1 MFNIFR
7 DEEEPMTDSTQ
18 VCELFS
24 RVQHPQFQD
33 TVKALEVRAEIY
45 GITYSE
51 ADNHLTASI
60 SKMSEYQL
68 SLKVSG
74 VQSSGDNSG
83 GNKGGG
89 SGPCKGG
96 RNSGSIYNSQGKVHT
111 GNYQNWKG
119 LNKEDRKTV
128 MAARQKNGSKSS

>member
-1 MFNIFR
+1 MQKMFNIFR

-83 GNKGGG
+83 VNSGGGGG
-89 SGPCKGG
+89 SHKGG
-96 RNSGSIYNSQGKVHT
+96 RNSGSI
-111 GNYQNWKG
+111 
-119 LNKEDRKTV
+119 
-128 MAARQKNGSKSS
+128 